1 MNRVGKITVFIA
13 VVIQLMEQ
21 QMAQKHTTCSFK
33 SSPPCPA
40 AGTFMVA
47 RIFCRSLSWIGW
59 VGLVAPAEGAAAAG
73 VVGVVS
79 GEAPVPAEGVV
90 GVVGT

>member
-1 MNRVGKITVFIA
+1 MGSRELKNKLFVHFNSEF
-13 VVIQLMEQ
+13 LMQ
-21 QMAQKHTTCSFK
+21 P
-33 SSPPCPA
+33 SPPCPA

-59 VGLVAPAEGAAAAG
+59 VGLVAPAEGTGAAG
-73 VVGVVS
+73 VVGVVT
-79 GEAPVPAEGVV
+79 GEAPVAAEGVV